1 MSSLLQA
8 ATGYEAL
15 LRVRDPQVPYRFDR
29 IFQGEGLW
37 ARRRS
42 RQRFQLLR
50 RLESDLARMLEAGE
64 QVEYVSWGVEY
75 SFVEAYFLGLWHYV
89 LNRRAV
95 VLTDRRI
102 LLLQIDSRRRL
113 RDLKYQLRYDAIR
126 RFARRTFGYLGL
138 ELHGKQKLFLTGLP
152 RADRK
157 AIRAR
162 IEQRIQSGTSTQR
175 AVAPAGKQNLC
186 PHCYRPVQGFPE
198 RCGACAGAFKS
209 GARAGWLSLALP
221 GLGDLYLG
229 HRTLGVVEAL
239 GALCAWGVALP
250 AVWSARGPTGGAAL
264 AAVAGFVFVAVH
276 GVDGL
281 ITRHTGRKG
290 IYPARS
296 AR

>member
-8 ATGYEAL
+8 ATGYESL
-15 LRVRDPQVPYRFDR
+15 LQVRDPQLPYRFDR
-29 IFQGEGLW
+29 IFQGEGMR
-37 ARRRS
+37 ARRLS

-50 RLESDLARMLEAGE
+50 RLEADLARMLEAGE
-64 QVEYVSWGVEY
+64 QVEYVSWGIEY
-75 SFVEAYFLGLWHYV
+75 SFLEAYFLGLWHYV

-113 RDLKYQLRYDAIR
+113 RDLKYQVRYDAVR
-126 RFARRTFGYLGL
+126 RFARGTFGYLGL
-138 ELHGKQKLFLTGLP
+138 ELHGKQKVFLTGLP

-162 IEQRIQSGTSTQR
+162 IEQHIQSGTSALR
-175 AVAPAGKQNLC
+175 AAASGGKQNLC

-229 HRTLGVVEAL
+229 HRMLGVFEIL
-239 GALCAWGVALP
+239 GALCVWALVLPGVWTSQQGP
-250 AVWSARGPTGGAAL
+250 ASAGAL
-264 AAVAGFVFVAVH
+264 AAVAGFLFLAVH

-281 ITRHTGRKG
+281 ITRRTGRKG
-290 IYPARS
+290 IYPAR
-296 AR
+296 